1 MKKIVVLAVLVA
13 AAVSGACWYWNQVK
27 TSDAQAD
34 LRLYGNVDI
43 RQVSLAFEVPGRIKA
58 VHADEGQGV
67 KRGDLLAELDTTTLR
82 LQAAQARARL
92 EQAEQGLKKLQN
104 GSRPEEIEQA
114 KSMLQAA
121 KARERKASTDYD
133 IAAKLWKNT
142 ATRAVSTQQ
151 YESARNALDAA
162 KAEVTAAEQTY
173 RLARIGPRAE
183 DIGAAAGL
191 RDEALANLRL
201 LEHQI
206 ELGSL
211 RSPQDGIVR
220 TRLLEAGDMA
230 SSTRAVYTLALMT
243 PKWVRVYVSEPSL
256 GRVKP
261 GMKAA
266 VCLYGY
272 RSRPGDRRIRRLH
285 FLGCRIHAQERT
297 DRGAAH
303 KFGVRGESVGGG
315 SLRCAQA
322 RAARHGCSRTHA
334 LKVRQIAALS

>member
-1 MKKIVVLAVLVA
+1 MKKIVVLAVLAA
-13 AAVSGACWYWNQVK
+13 AAVSGACWYWNQGK

-266 VCLYGY
+266 VYTDTD
-272 RSRPGDRRIRRLH
+272 PGRAIA
-285 FLGCRIHAQERT
+285 G
-297 DRGAAH
+297 
-303 KFGVRGESVGGG
+303 SVGYISSVAEFTPKSVQTEELRT
-315 SLRCAQA
+315 SLVYEVRVLVEDPADALRLGQPA
-322 RAARHGCSRTHA
+322 TVVLGRTP
-334 LKVRQIAALS
+334 